1 MRCVV
6 YTCQFSGRI
15 MYRLPVLSVHSS
27 NYARRQMLKDA
38 STIYKEVSFSIATS
52 DSTTP
57 RSYVLTE
64 NRSKQTEKIMGIAG
78 KLQGESS
85 RF

>member
-1 MRCVV
+1 
-6 YTCQFSGRI
+6 
-15 MYRLPVLSVHSS
+15 
-27 NYARRQMLKDA
+27 MLKDA

-64 NRSKQTEKIMGIAG
+64 NRLKQTEKIMGIAG